1 MRYQKKKPGNSNLE
15 GFLFALPW
23 IIGFLLF
30 SAYPIFMSGFYSFT
44 NFSAI
49 RKPTWIGLANYQYL
63 FEEPLFYKSLYNT
76 FRYVAFAI
84 PLSIVLSL
92 FLASLLNMKIKGQS
106 VFRSIFFLPA
116 VIPVVAATMIWV
128 WMLEPMGGF
137 LNRFLGIFGIPNMN
151 WLGHPRYTMASVIII
166 TLWGVGTTV
175 IIFLAAMQD
184 VPHELYESAEI
195 DGAGSL
201 SKFFFITVPGISHM
215 ILYQVILGIINGFQV
230 FTQVY
235 IIITSQAGVLKGG
248 LGGGPNDSLLMYP
261 LYLYQNA
268 FSLLRMG
275 RASAMAW
282 ILFIIVGVITLI
294 LIKTTKR
301 HIGVQ

>member
-1 MRYQKKKPGNSNLE
+1 MQIKKIKSGNANLE

-23 IIGFLLF
+23 ILGFLLF
-30 SAYPIFMSGFYSFT
+30 SVYPIFMSGFYSFT

-49 RKPTWIGLANYQYL
+49 KKPVWIGFDNYKYL
-63 FEEPLFYKSLYNT
+63 FQEPLFYKSLYNT
-76 FRYVAFAI
+76 FRYVIFAI
-84 PLSIVLSL
+84 PLSIALSL
-92 FLASLLNMKIKGQS
+92 FLASLLNMKIKGQP

-116 VIPVVAATMIWV
+116 VIPAVAATMIWI
-128 WMLEPMGGF
+128 WMLEPLGGF
-137 LNRFLGIFGIPNMN
+137 LNRFLGIFGIHGIN

-175 IIFLAAMQD
+175 IIFLAAIQD
-184 VPHELYESAEI
+184 VPKELYESADI
-195 DGAGSL
+195 DGAGKL
-201 SKFFFITVPGISHM
+201 SKFFYITVPGISHM

-235 IIITSQAGVLKGG
+235 IIITSQSGVLKGS

-261 LYLYQNA
+261 LFLYQNA
-268 FSLLRMG
+268 FALLRMG

-282 ILFIIVGVITLI
+282 ILFLIVGLITII